1 MLELELLWLATLSEV
16 DCHFCYGPVM
26 PRVLLL
32 ASAVKRPLKN
42 IAGPRQLQ
50 RAVAVSGWT
59 PASRRPQQELHCYMP
74 VAHTASKQDATNM
87 FKTKNCTS

>member
-32 ASAVKRPLKN
+32 ASAAKRPLKN
-42 IAGPRQLQ
+42 DCRPPAATTCGGSLRMDSGIKKAAARTPLLH
-50 RAVAVSGWT
+50 VSCT
-59 PASRRPQQELHCYMP
+59 YSFEARCYEHVQNEELH
-74 VAHTASKQDATNM
+74 
-87 FKTKNCTS
+87 